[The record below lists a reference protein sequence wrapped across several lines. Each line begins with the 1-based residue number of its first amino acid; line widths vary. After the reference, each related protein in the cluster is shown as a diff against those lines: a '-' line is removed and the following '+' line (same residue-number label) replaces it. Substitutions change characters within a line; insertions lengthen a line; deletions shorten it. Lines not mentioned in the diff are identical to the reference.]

1 MKDELMLHARDKKV
15 QHMTKDGLVEKNLA
29 TGEGERV
36 SKRNVETSFDKTTER
51 TRYHSD
57 KSEEKVSSKNRRNY
71 YRKNTQA
78 REKGKDAGKSDRMD
92 KLENKAQKADE
103 KAQKAKD
110 KVKKKRAV
118 RYKRLYDE
126 QTGRAS
132 HKLKFEDEIK
142 SPTIVGSAVSKAGA
156 AASGVVHG
164 KVHED
169 GDDNY
174 AVGGVHTL
182 EGVAES
188 SIRTVNH
195 LKNEH
200 EAHQRKK
207 VSKLEHDA
215 EKAHCKLRF
224 EQEAEK
230 NPEIKKSV
238 SRQMQQKRQIKR
250 EYQNAQ
256 RAAQHG
262 KKTAGSA
269 GKAAGKTADKIK
281 EKLAEL
287 VTKNKG
293 VLVAF
298 AGIGLFIILIAS
310 MLSSCGAMFSTG
322 GGAVATS
329 TYLSTDEAIVNTND
343 AYSDLEAG
351 LQRQVDNIEST
362 YPGYDE
368 YRYNLDEID
377 HDPYALTSYL
387 TAKYGNFKENDVAG
401 YLQGLF
407 DEQYELTVTPT
418 TEIRTRTETRTGTRT
433 IHHADGTTTTETYTY
448 EVEVEYE
455 YHILTVKLTNKG
467 LDAVVTPLLNENQ
480 LREYRIYQASR
491 GNRSYLFGDAVSGN
505 VAGGGISYDIP
516 PEALQDE
523 DFRAMITEAEKY
535 LGYPYVWGGSSPSTS
550 FDCSGFVCWVINH
563 SVGNVG
569 RTTANGL
576 LSNCTYVSPE
586 DAMPGDLIFFQ
597 GTYNT
602 SGASHV
608 GIYVG
613 NGMMIHCGNPIQ
625 YASTETNYWKN
636 HFYCFG
642 RLN

>member
-1 MKDELMLHARDKKV
+1 MKDEFMLHARDKKV

-36 SKRNVETSFDKTTER
+36 SKRDAETSFDTKEGR

-57 KSEEKVSSKNRRNY
+57 RSEEKVSSKNRKNY
-71 YRKNTQA
+71 YRKSTDA
-78 REKGKDAGKSDRMD
+78 GGKDAGKSDRME
-92 KLENKAQKADE
+92 KLENKAKTADE
-103 KAQKAKD
+103 KAAKAKE

-118 RYKRLYDE
+118 KYKRLYDE
-126 QTGRAS
+126 QTGRTT
-132 HKLKFEDEIK
+132 HRLKFEDEVK
-142 SPTIVGSAVSKAGA
+142 SPTAIGSAVSKAGA
-156 AASGVVHG
+156 AASGMMHG

-174 AVGGVHTL
+174 AVGGAHSL
-182 EGVAES
+182 EVGAES
-188 SIRTVNH
+188 GVRTVKH
-195 LKNEH
+195 LKDEH

-224 EQEAEK
+224 EQEVEK

-256 RAAQHG
+256 RAAQQG
-262 KKTAGSA
+262 KKTVSST
-269 GKAAGKTADKIK
+269 GKAVEKTADKIK

-329 TYLSTDEAIVNTND
+329 TYLSTDDAIVNTNN

-387 TAKYGNFKENDVAG
+387 TARYGNYKEGDVAG

-433 IHHADGTTTTETYTY
+433 VHHADGTTSTETYTY

-455 YHILTVKLTNKG
+455 YHILTVTLTNKG

-516 PEALQDE
+516 PEA
-523 DFRAMITEAEKY
+523 
-535 LGYPYVWGGSSPSTS
+535 
-550 FDCSGFVCWVINH
+550 
-563 SVGNVG
+563 
-569 RTTANGL
+569 
-576 LSNCTYVSPE
+576 
-586 DAMPGDLIFFQ
+586 
-597 GTYNT
+597 
-602 SGASHV
+602 
-608 GIYVG
+608 
-613 NGMMIHCGNPIQ
+613 
-625 YASTETNYWKN
+625 
-636 HFYCFG
+636 
-642 RLN
+642 